1 MDVLAERLYY
11 LWALL
16 AGLGA
21 IVFGAGMVAE
31 KVRCDRYVTK
41 EVHSADLK
49 TIDAKFETIQ
59 VQLGAV
65 QTSLNKLTDW
75 VDRVRD

>member
-1 MDVLAERLYY
+1 MEFIVSKVYY
-11 LWALL
+11 LYAVV
-16 AGLGA
+16 AGIGA
-21 IVFGAGMVAE
+21 IVFWAGVLVE
-31 KVRCDRYVTK
+31 KVRTDKYVTK

-59 VQLGAV
+59 VQLQGV
-65 QTSLNKLTDW
+65 QISLDKLTDW